1 MRSLN
6 YSFDI
11 REPEDK
17 TGYDM
22 SHEYPVVG
30 YEYVLQQM
38 LNDYG
43 ESSDDEDKVNDS
55 DSDGIFEYG
64 YIGDKEIS
72 HYHEDDHTQDDD
84 EYGEDLIDID
94 DIDDDIPM
102 IYFDTCV

>member
-1 MRSLN
+1 
-6 YSFDI
+6 
-11 REPEDK
+11 
-17 TGYDM
+17 
-22 SHEYPVVG
+22 
-30 YEYVLQQM
+30 M

-55 DSDGIFEYG
+55 DIEYG

-72 HYHEDDHTQDDD
+72 HYIEDDHTQDDD
-84 EYGEDLIDID
+84 EYEEDLIDID